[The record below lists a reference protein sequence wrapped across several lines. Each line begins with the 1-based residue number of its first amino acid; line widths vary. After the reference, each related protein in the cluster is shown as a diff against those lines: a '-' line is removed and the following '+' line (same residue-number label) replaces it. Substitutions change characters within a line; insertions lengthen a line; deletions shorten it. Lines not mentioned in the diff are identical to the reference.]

1 LKPNVGISC
10 RKLQIAIPVICP
22 MRILHTADWHLGKKL
37 HKHDLSQ
44 DHQRFI
50 SWLVELIEQRDIH
63 LLLISGD
70 VFDLANPS
78 SEARTLYYQSLV
90 KISGTGCR
98 IVITGGNHDSPAV
111 LNAPKE
117 VLKALNI
124 DVVGGM
130 PENLLDVLIPVPSEE
145 NPQLVVA
152 AIPFLRDGDI
162 RQANAGISYGDR
174 IESVKQGIANTYA
187 KVLDTAIETYP
198 ETPLLAMGHLFTM
211 GASTSDSERDIQ
223 IGNQAALDADHFS
236 TQFES
241 VVLGHIHKPQRVKS
255 KIPIFYS
262 GSPIPLSFSERKDGK
277 RVLLMDT
284 EMGFEPESIPVPVYR
299 TLKKVKGSF
308 ALIQEGI
315 GQLVPQH
322 DLTTLIEV
330 EVVEPN
336 YNPEL
341 IYALDQF
348 VFNFEKEGLEI
359 VKHRISFEH
368 QVEGTGNLFSMN
380 EQLEDLKPR
389 EVFEKRLAAED
400 LDGTTRDLLLDAFYE
415 ILEGTAQV

>member
-1 LKPNVGISC
+1 
-10 RKLQIAIPVICP
+10 

-50 SWLVELIEQRDIH
+50 SWLVELIEEREIN

-98 IVITGGNHDSPAV
+98 IIITGGNHDSPAV

-124 DVVGGM
+124 DVIGGM
-130 PENLLDVLIPVPSEE
+130 PANLQEVLIPIPSAA
-145 NPQLVVA
+145 NPNLIVA

-162 RQANAGISYGDR
+162 RQANEGASYADR
-174 IESVKQGIANTYA
+174 VESVKQGIANTYA
-187 KVLDTAIETYP
+187 KVLDIAMEVYP
-198 ETPLLAMGHLFTM
+198 KAPLLAMGHLFTM

-223 IGNQAALDADHFS
+223 IGNQAALDADRFS

-255 KIPIFYS
+255 QIPIFYS

-277 RVLLMDT
+277 RVLFMDT
-284 EMGFEPESIPVPVYR
+284 ENGFEPESIPVPVYR

-308 ALIQEGI
+308 TSVQETI
-315 GQLVPQH
+315 AELRPLH

-330 EVVEPN
+330 EVVEPK

-359 VKHRISFEH
+359 VKHRISFEN
-368 QVEGTGNLFSMN
+368 QVEGTGSLFSIN

-389 EVFEKRLAAED
+389 EVFEKRLAVED
-400 LDGTTRDLLLDAFYE
+400 LDGNTRDLLLDAFYE
-415 ILEGTAQV
+415 ILEGSAQA